1 MPLNTDP
8 NFPPFGNPPY
18 AIDRE
23 WCLGDSLFY
32 LNRNFEFFDTKILTL
47 STTFPV
53 QANNIASNAVTTAKL
68 APGAVTNEKLA
79 AAAVAAN
86 NMSGNQSGAAP
97 AFAIRAWAT
106 WAGTGV
112 NGSCPFTG
120 GNVLD
125 VNRTASGTYRVTF
138 VTPMPDT
145 NYAISVASNANL
157 DRMDANTAR
166 TNSFF
171 SVDFFSGGGAAA
183 FTATN
188 PSYCSVIVIR

>member
-32 LNRNFEFFDTKILTL
+32 LNRNFDFFDTKILTL
-47 STTFPV
+47 SSAFPV
-53 QANNIASNAVTTAKL
+53 QANNIASNAVTTPKL
-68 APGAVTNEKLA
+68 AAGAVTNEKLA
-79 AAAVAAN
+79 NAAVAAN
-86 NMSGNQSGAAP
+86 NMSGNQTGPAP
-97 AFAIRAWAT
+97 AFAIRAWAQ
-106 WAGTGV
+106 WAGTAV
-112 NGSCPFTG
+112 NGSVPFTG

-138 VTPMPDT
+138 NTPMPDT
-145 NYAISVASNANL
+145 NYAISVASSNNL
-157 DRMDANTAR
+157 DRMDTNTAR

-171 SVDFFSGGGAAA
+171 SVDFFSGGG
-183 FTATN
+183 TAVYTAVN
-188 PSYCSVIVIR
+188 PAYCSVIVIR